1 MKRSAIALSL
11 GLLAILAFK
20 VPTASAQ
27 ILLLDYVGFDYEDPN
42 PDPLNFGE
50 VGSEYHSLGEVPG
63 LFAPLVPD
71 QVNNEYT
78 YHIFGLTPTGSIPVG
93 PFVIV
98 NYGPGT
104 IQVYEDSNTL
114 GTPFDYGANPP
125 NATSPSSFT
134 DGTLFL
140 EGALTGFQFVFNTTS
155 NSGSFEAAFEVT
167 GGSQFANIPAN
178 QRLGWTF
185 AGATANSLEVPEGY
199 LHQVDGQIF
208 LDRPVPAQETS
219 WGKIKASYRQ

>member
-11 GLLAILAFK
+11 GLLAVFAVQ
-20 VPTASAQ
+20 VPTATAQ

-50 VGSEYHSLGEVPG
+50 AGSEYHSLGEVPG
-63 LFAPLVPD
+63 LFTPLAPNQLT
-71 QVNNEYT
+71 NEYT
-78 YHIFGLTPTGSIPVG
+78 YHIFGLSPVSSSPVG

-104 IQVYEDSNTL
+104 IQVWEDSKTL
-114 GTPFDYGANPP
+114 GTPFDYGVSPP
-125 NATSPSSFT
+125 NLTSPATFV
-134 DGTLFL
+134 DGSLFL
-140 EGALTGFQFVFNTTS
+140 EGALSGFQFVFNTTS
-155 NSGSFEAAFEVT
+155 NSGSFEAAFAVT
-167 GGSQFANIPAN
+167 GGSQLANIPAN

-185 AGATANSLEVPEGY
+185 AGATANSLDVPAGY

-208 LDRPVPAQETS
+208 LDRPVPSTPTS